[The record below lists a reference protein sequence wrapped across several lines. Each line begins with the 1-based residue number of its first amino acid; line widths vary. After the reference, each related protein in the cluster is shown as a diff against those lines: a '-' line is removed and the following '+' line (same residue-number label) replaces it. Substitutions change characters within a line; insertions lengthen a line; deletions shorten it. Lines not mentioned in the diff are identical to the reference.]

1 MCLGV
6 SVGLRVLDSREG
18 PWLLEGQPLT
28 APSSGVPREQRN
40 RPETWVELGWAVGGS
55 AGVSLTPA
63 LWNSPRQPGGK
74 GGEVARVCSQE
85 APPPPFRLDR
95 VLHMSPSVYTNILVR
110 VDLIA
115 GSSAK

>member
-63 LWNSPRQPGGK
+63 LWNSPRQPGG
-74 GGEVARVCSQE
+74 GGGGGRWPECAVR
-85 APPPPFRLDR
+85 RLR
-95 VLHMSPSVYTNILVR
+95 LHRLGWIVSYTCLQVFIQIFL
-110 VDLIA
+110 LE
-115 GSSAK
+115 